1 MQARPDWDHA
11 AGDAI
16 RDGQRQGHKRRE
28 SASNSEIAVES
39 SAVAMFEHLYS
50 AVQSIRVSHSHNF
63 MLLSRD
69 GASLLGFITAWLE
82 RRAPFLNRASG

>member
-1 MQARPDWDHA
+1 LQARPDWDHA

-50 AVQSIRVSHSHNF
+50 GFLILIISCYFLVTV
-63 MLLSRD
+63 
-69 GASLLGFITAWLE
+69 LGFITAWLE

>member
-1 MQARPDWDHA
+1 MLLVTPFGTDNVR
-11 AGDAI
+11 
-16 RDGQRQGHKRRE
+16 GHKRRE

-50 AVQSIRVSHSHNF
+50 AVQAIRVLHSHNF

-69 GASLLGFITAWLE
+69 GARIHYRVARTAG
-82 RRAPFLNRASG
+82 AFPKSC